1 MQALSGQQRGRLW
14 PAASLRTYL
23 IAVIVLATVPLA
35 GLITWLM
42 AEALNEAHQKM
53 VDDLQ
58 RSAAAIAQTMERD
71 QQSTIDAL
79 MILAQTES
87 LRLHDLQAFHRTLR
101 QIPPVRP
108 TLRHVFLV
116 DASGQIRLS
125 NDRPWGEIPPYGLSQ
140 AEQRAVRDTR
150 RALITRLARRPSDG
164 QWSSRI
170 AVPVII
176 EDVPR
181 YFLVAEIDASTWQS
195 LLAVNRQPPN
205 GFITLFDQDQ
215 RIVARTRSPSKF
227 IGQQL
232 PEEGRRRMG
241 EGVAGFQKTPLLEGG
256 LTYVAWHRLPG
267 SRWGVGV
274 GVVANEQDTARHKPL
289 LLAALAGVLSLLA
302 GGLLALV
309 VARKVSRP
317 LRDLAEGHLAG
328 DEPIAVKEIALLQAA
343 LVDAEQHRQQA
354 NEHLAAKATEFETL
368 FNNTPI
374 GLSITLDRSG
384 RQVWRNPAKE
394 AMLGPD
400 GRPAMYLGGRLLT
413 PEEHPLQRA
422 ASGETVRNLELEVR
436 PADGTRLQVLAQAV
450 PLLDAG
456 GQPRGAVA
464 AYVDITER
472 TAAQQRLIEAERRLR
487 ESQQLVEL
495 AQEAGQVGFFDYAV
509 FNHTVVSTSGLSRLF
524 GQPPEQTVLTWS
536 EWIRFMHPQDL
547 SKVEQA
553 LNDAWKEERDHISF
567 VIRTRPDVPPIR
579 WLACRMVVLYGEHGQ
594 PQRVIG
600 VMVDMTIQHAAE
612 EQRARL
618 IEQEQHARMEAEKAN
633 RAKDEFLA
641 MLGHELRNPLGA
653 ISGAVEVLNR
663 IGAQDAPAVRV
674 RQIITRQTRHLARL
688 MDDLLDVA
696 RVIAGKIVLSP
707 QPVDLGQLVERLL
720 HTLKMAGTIQNQ
732 PLVLKLAPA
741 WVHADAVRL
750 EQIVNNLLT
759 NAVKYGGEGKPI
771 EITVATQ
778 GETVSLAVRDHG
790 EGIPASL
797 LPHIF
802 DIFVQGE
809 RTLDRRQGGLG
820 IGLTLVKRLVDLHQG
835 HIEVHSDGQGSVFT
849 VTLPAVAPPEHVPFT
864 PLPMVSPPRRVVIVE
879 DNEDAL
885 EALRFM
891 LELRGHTVWLETDGL
906 AGQERILEVQPD
918 LALVDLGL
926 PTLTGFEVAAGCR
939 SAGFGGRMVALS
951 GYGQARDVEQARQ
964 AGFDAH
970 LVKPID
976 PMALERELVL
986 SAPPATAH

>member
-1 MQALSGQQRGRLW
+1 MSGPSRGRWW

-23 IAVIVLATVPLA
+23 MAVIVLATVPLA
-35 GLITWLM
+35 VLVASLM
-42 AEALNEAHQKM
+42 AQALNDAHEQLA
-53 VDDLQ
+53 DDLQ
-58 RSAAAIAQTMERD
+58 RTAAAIAQTMERD
-71 QQSTIDAL
+71 QQSTVDAL

-87 LRLHDLQAFHRTLR
+87 LRQHDLQSFHRTLR
-101 QIPPVRP
+101 QIPPVRH
-108 TLRHVFLV
+108 TLRHVYLT
-116 DASGQIRLS
+116 DMAGRPKLS
-125 NDRPWGEIPPYGLSQ
+125 NDRPWGEVPPEGLSDD
-140 AEQRAVRDTR
+140 EQRVLRETGRPLMTRFAR
-150 RALITRLARRPSDG
+150 RAADG
-164 QWSSRI
+164 QWSARI
-170 AVPVII
+170 AVPVAVQ
-176 EDVPR
+176 EVPS
-181 YFLVAEIDASTWQS
+181 YFLVAEIDGTTWQT
-195 LLAVNRQPPN
+195 LLDATRSPPN
-205 GFITLFDQDQ
+205 GYITLFDQDA
-215 RIVARTRSPSKF
+215 RVVARTVNPSQF
-227 IGQQL
+227 VGRML

-241 EGVAGFQKTPLLEGG
+241 EARAGFQKTPLLEGG
-256 LTYVAWHRLPG
+256 LTYVAWHRLGG
-267 SRWGVGV
+267 SDWGVGV
-274 GVVANEQDTARHKPL
+274 GVIASNQDTARQQPL
-289 LLAALAGVLSLLA
+289 LLAAVAGLVSLLA
-302 GGLLALV
+302 GGLLAQL

-317 LRDLAEGHLAG
+317 LRRLAEGHFNS
-328 DEPIAVKEIALLQAA
+328 DEPIPVKEIAMLRTA
-343 LVDAEQHRQQA
+343 LVDAEQQRQQA
-354 NEHLAAKATEFETL
+354 TEHLAAKATEFETL

-374 GLSITLDRSG
+374 GLSITLDRAV
-384 RQVWRNPAKE
+384 QEVWRNPAKA
-394 AMLGPD
+394 AMLGTD
-400 GRPAMYLGGRLLT
+400 QQADMYVGERLLG
-413 PEEHPLQRA
+413 PSEYPLQRA
-422 ASGETVRNLELEVR
+422 VQGETVRNMELEIR
-436 PADGTRLQVLAQAV
+436 TPDGTRLQVLAHAV
-450 PLLDAG
+450 PLLDAA
-456 GQPRGAVA
+456 GQARGAVG
-464 AYVDITER
+464 AYVDITDR
-472 TAAQQRLIEAERRLR
+472 MAAQQRLVLAERRLR

-509 FNHTVVSTSGLSRLF
+509 FSHTVVSTSGLNRLF
-524 GQPPEQTVLTWS
+524 GQPPQQTLLTWS
-536 EWIRFMHPQDL
+536 EWICFIHPQDL
-547 SKVEQA
+547 PKVEQA
-553 LNDAWKEERDHISF
+553 LNEAWKEERDHISF
-567 VIRTRPDVPPIR
+567 VIRTAPDLPQLR

-618 IEQEQHARMEAEKAN
+618 IEQEQRARLEAEKAN
-633 RAKDEFLA
+633 RSKDEFLA

-663 IGAQDAPAVRV
+663 IGAQEAPAVRV

-732 PLVLKLAPA
+732 PIALELAPA
-741 WVHADAVRL
+741 WVLADAVRL

-771 EITVATQ
+771 DISVAPSGDMVALT
-778 GETVSLAVRDHG
+778 VRDHG
-790 EGIPASL
+790 EGIAESL

-820 IGLTLVKRLVDLHQG
+820 IGLTLVKRLVDLHHGYIDVQ
-835 HIEVHSDGQGSVFT
+835 SSAQGSVFT
-849 VTLPAVAPPEHVPFT
+849 VRLPAVTPPEHVPFT
-864 PLPMVSPPRRVVIVE
+864 PLPIVSPPRRVVIVE

-926 PTLTGFEVAAGCR
+926 PTLTGFEVASACR
-939 SAGFGGRMVALS
+939 QAGFGGRLVALS
-951 GYGQARDVEQARQ
+951 GYGQARDVAQALQ
-964 AGFDAH
+964 SGFHAH

-976 PMALERELVL
+976 SIALERELVL
-986 SAPPATAH
+986 SKAIAPGEAAQ

>member
-1 MQALSGQQRGRLW
+1 MQALPGQQRGRLW
-14 PAASLRTYL
+14 PAASLRVYL

-42 AEALNEAHQKM
+42 AEALNEAHQKL

-58 RSAAAIAQTMERD
+58 RSAAAIAQTLERD

-87 LRLHDLQAFHRTLR
+87 LRQHDLQSFHRTLR

-108 TLRHVFLV
+108 TLRHVFLA
-116 DASGQIRLS
+116 DEAGQTKLS
-125 NDRPWGEIPPYGLSQ
+125 NDKAWGETPPYGLSA
-140 AEQRAVRDTR
+140 AERRVMRDTR
-150 RALITRLARRPSDG
+150 RALISRIARRPSDG
-164 QWSSRI
+164 KWSMRI
-170 AVPVII
+170 AVPVIV
-176 EDVPR
+176 EDVPQ
-181 YFLVAEIDASTWQS
+181 YFLVAEIDAATWQT
-195 LLAVNRQPPN
+195 LLPATRHPAN
-205 GFITLFDQDQ
+205 GYITLFDQDA
-215 RIVARTRSPSKF
+215 RVVARTLNPERF
-227 IGQQL
+227 LGRLL

-241 EGVAGFQKTPLLEGG
+241 DDIAGHQKAPLMEGG
-256 LTYVAWHRLPG
+256 LTYVAWHRLSG
-267 SRWGVGV
+267 SGWGVGV
-274 GVVANEQDTARHKPL
+274 GVVASEQDTARQQPL
-289 LLAALAGVLSLLA
+289 LLAAVAGLLSLLA
-302 GGLLALV
+302 AGLLALL

-317 LRDLAEGHLAG
+317 LRHLAEGHLST
-328 DEPIAVKEIALLQAA
+328 DEPIAVKEIGLLQAA

-368 FNNTPI
+368 FNSTPI
-374 GLSITLDRSG
+374 GLSITLDRTAQ
-384 RQVWRNPAKE
+384 QVWRNPAKE
-394 AMLGPD
+394 AMLGAERKAVMYVA
-400 GRPAMYLGGRLLT
+400 GRELT
-413 PEEHPLQRA
+413 PAEHPLQRA
-422 ASGETVRNLELEVR
+422 ARGEAVRNLELEVR
-436 PADGTRLQVLAQAV
+436 QADGTSLQVLAQAV

-472 TAAQQRLIEAERRLR
+472 MAAQRRLIEAERRLR

-509 FNHTVVSTSGLSRLF
+509 FNHTVVSTSGLNRLF
-524 GQPPEQTVLTWS
+524 GQPPEQTLLTWS
-536 EWIRFMHPQDL
+536 EWIRFIHPQDL
-547 SKVEQA
+547 PRVEQA
-553 LNDAWKEERDHISF
+553 LNEAWKEERDHISF
-567 VIRTRPDVPPIR
+567 LIRTTPEVQPGR

-612 EQRARL
+612 QQRARL

-707 QPVDLGQLVERLL
+707 QPVDLRQLVERLL

-732 PLVLKLAPA
+732 PLVLRLAPA
-741 WVHADAVRL
+741 WVQADAVRL

-771 EITVATQ
+771 EIIVEPRGADVA
-778 GETVSLAVRDHG
+778 LMVRDHG

-835 HIEVHSDGQGSVFT
+835 RIEVHSDAQGSVFT

-864 PLPMVSPPRRVVIVE
+864 PLPVVSPPRRVVIVE

-906 AGQERILEVQPD
+906 SGQERILEVQPD

-926 PTLTGFEVAAGCR
+926 PTLTGFEVAKACR
-939 SAGFGGRMVALS
+939 AAGFGGRLVALS
-951 GYGQARDVEQARQ
+951 GYGQARDVEQAQQ
-964 AGFDAH
+964 AGFHAH

-986 SAPPATAH
+986 SGASDLPH